1 MPWTTVQL
9 EKLDDY
15 FITGD
20 SEGDRILTYRD
31 ALHEALD
38 QSLGRDS
45 RVFILGEGVD
55 DAAGVF
61 GTTRGLKEKYGAD
74 RVFDTP
80 ISENSLTGIAS
91 GAGMAGLRPVFV
103 HARMDFLLL
112 SLDQLVN
119 HASKWYYMFGGKV
132 KVPMVVRT
140 ISARGWG
147 SGAQHSQCI
156 HGMLMNVPGLKI
168 VAPATP
174 YDAKGLMISAIIDNN
189 PVLFV
194 EHRWLYK
201 TTGYVPVSLYSIP
214 IGKGVI
220 RRRGED
226 ITIAAVSYMLV
237 EALKAAE
244 KLQQSGISAEVV
256 DLRTL
261 KPLDEDVLLSSI
273 ENTGRLLITDTGCKT
288 GGVASEI
295 AAVAAEKAFHLLKK
309 PVRRV
314 CCPDTPTPTSDVL
327 EKAYYP
333 TAEDIYY
340 EATDLVK
347 GRN

>member
-1 MPWTTVQL
+1 
-9 EKLDDY
+9 
-15 FITGD
+15 
-20 SEGDRILTYRD
+20 
-31 ALHEALD
+31 
-38 QSLGRDS
+38 
-45 RVFILGEGVD
+45 
-55 DAAGVF
+55 
-61 GTTRGLKEKYGAD
+61 
-74 RVFDTP
+74 
-80 ISENSLTGIAS
+80 
-91 GAGMAGLRPVFV
+91 
-103 HARMDFLLL
+103 
-112 SLDQLVN
+112 
-119 HASKWYYMFGGKV
+119 
-132 KVPMVVRT
+132 
-140 ISARGWG
+140 
-147 SGAQHSQCI
+147 
-156 HGMLMNVPGLKI
+156 MNVPGLKI